1 MEVLLIVAG
10 VALIA
15 VIAYYSWLAAKKRRE
30 AFQTWSA
37 AHGWNYISQRD
48 RGTYERFRF
57 LDKLNQGS
65 NRYAFDR
72 LSGEWEGRNAEA
84 FTFHFETHSSDS
96 KGHRRTHHHYIGIVA
111 ISIEREFPELRIHP
125 EGLFSKIGQFF
136 GYDDID
142 FESVEF
148 SKKFSVRSE
157 NKKLAFDFCNTGMME
172 YLLQH
177 SKTALE
183 LEGNTLAIYDANR
196 LNPDEVEPY
205 LNHLSK
211 IRSLMP
217 EYLFR
222 D

>member
-1 MEVLLIVAG
+1 
-10 VALIA
+10 
-15 VIAYYSWLAAKKRRE
+15 
-30 AFQTWSA
+30 
-37 AHGWNYISQRD
+37 
-48 RGTYERFRF
+48 
-57 LDKLNQGS
+57 
-65 NRYAFDR
+65 
-72 LSGEWEGRNAEA
+72 
-84 FTFHFETHSSDS
+84 
-96 KGHRRTHHHYIGIVA
+96 
-111 ISIEREFPELRIHP
+111 
-125 EGLFSKIGQFF
+125 
-136 GYDDID
+136 
-142 FESVEF
+142 
-148 SKKFSVRSE
+148 
-157 NKKLAFDFCNTGMME
+157 MME